1 MMQMMILFKAF
12 LQISLGDLLCL
23 YLLRLEDIYGCPYDF
38 IEVFD
43 GWQVASLSVGRFCA
57 GTELTFLSSSNIMT
71 VVFRSDA
78 MITNTGFYALYN
90 AIQQDKRENGRYLD
104 RYLGGKLDL
113 ICVLPL

>member
-43 GWQVASLSVGRFCA
+43 GWRWLRVEG
-57 GTELTFLSSSNIMT
+57 
-71 VVFRSDA
+71 
-78 MITNTGFYALYN
+78 
-90 AIQQDKRENGRYLD
+90 
-104 RYLGGKLDL
+104 
-113 ICVLPL
+113 